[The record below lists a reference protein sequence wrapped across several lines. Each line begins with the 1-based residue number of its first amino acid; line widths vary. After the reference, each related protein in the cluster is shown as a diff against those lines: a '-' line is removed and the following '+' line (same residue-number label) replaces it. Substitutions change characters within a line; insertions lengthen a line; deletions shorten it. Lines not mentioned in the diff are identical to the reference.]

1 MGEINHSR
9 VIRESAEKTQSPQ
22 SESLTVEEEN
32 TEMLFE
38 HWNRNGGSNEEKLR
52 EHREG
57 INIYCHPEALEGR
70 Q

>member
-1 MGEINHSR
+1 METLTTENT
-9 VIRESAEKTQSPQ
+9 EKTRRAQR
-22 SESLTVEEEN
+22 EGREEN